1 MLSYTE
7 PAARHLADLID
18 QARADRGWSVADL
31 ATHAGVS
38 RPTVSRLINHA
49 QIPVRQRTRDAI
61 GIALGWQPGACDA
74 VLGDLTKTIR
84 CLVCGGA
91 LGRLRT
97 WSGGFGNASTCGIM
111 GHAVMGTDL

>member
-1 MLSYTE
+1 MVAGYLDE
-7 PAARHLADLID
+7 ECGLVVVCEDLE
-18 QARADRGWSVADL
+18 W
-31 ATHAGVS
+31 
-38 RPTVSRLINHA
+38 
-49 QIPVRQRTRDAI
+49 
-61 GIALGWQPGACDA
+61 
-74 VLGDLTKTIR
+74 DLTKTIR